1 MFVRVTDL
9 GGDDPPYAVVA
20 CLHGDEPCGLR
31 AVEHLRANE
40 PELAE
45 PLRLVVANERAID
58 DGCRCVDED
67 LNRAFPGD
75 PDGDSHESRLAADVL
90 SAVEGRT
97 VLDLHST
104 VSGSEPFAVVGRTTD
119 RSLALAAATGTDHAV
134 DAGSLGGGLLSHVD
148 GVAVECGLSGSEA
161 AAGVAVRVVARFLTA
176 AELVPEPSA
185 LPTGDAVA
193 LPETTPDHGLPA
205 RGTTPELF
213 RIVGEAG
220 RAGDVFTGENF
231 RRVAAGE
238 AFARRDGASVQ
249 AQEAFYPVLM
259 STDGYADKLGF
270 RAVREGRLTAVE

>member
-1 MFVRVTDL
+1 MRVHDL
-9 GGDDPPYAVVA
+9 GGDDPSYAVVA

-40 PELAE
+40 PALAE

-97 VLDLHST
+97 VLDFHST
-104 VSGSEPFAVVGRTTD
+104 VSGPEPFAVVGRAPD

-134 DAGSLGGGLLSHVD
+134 DAGYLGGGLLSHVD
-148 GVAVECGLSGSEA
+148 GVAVECGLKGSTA
-161 AAGVAVRVVARFLTA
+161 AAGVAVRVLARFLTA
-176 AELVPEPSA
+176 AELVSEPA
-185 LPTGDAVA
+185 AVLTSDQTA
-193 LPETTPDHGLPA
+193 APPDTAPGHTLPA

-220 RAGDVFTGENF
+220 QPGDVFTGENF
-231 RRVAAGE
+231 QRVAAGE
-238 AFARRDGASVQ
+238 AFAHRDGEPVRA
-249 AQEAFYPVLM
+249 EEPFYPVLM

-270 RAVREGRLTAVE
+270 RAVREGRLTTTE